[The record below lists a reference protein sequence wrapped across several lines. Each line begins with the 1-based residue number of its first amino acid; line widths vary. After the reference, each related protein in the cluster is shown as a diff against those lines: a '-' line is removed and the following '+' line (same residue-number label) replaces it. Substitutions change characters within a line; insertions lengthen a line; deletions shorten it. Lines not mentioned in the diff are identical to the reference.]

1 MTVLVSEVTKKASNF
16 QDQVDVANTAMK
28 NMNLPKDAQELVRT
42 YLITTQ
48 GTQHEQKQLEN
59 FISLISPS
67 LREQVAVNIFAKV
80 AWTHHRFRNVARD
93 LAKLQLKQQKMQPTR
108 LDTLAKTY
116 IDLIVSNMSTKL
128 SEPDSVIIEQ
138 FQEGEA
144 MYLIAKGECMVIV
157 GEESEDRFYKSNT
170 TEEIDQNT
178 MLRSG
183 QYFGEIS
190 LVYGCKCTA
199 KVVAKKYCTLAQLTK
214 DKFRD
219 VTTRIPQ
226 LLETIH

>member
-1 MTVLVSEVTKKASNF
+1 
-16 QDQVDVANTAMK
+16 
-28 NMNLPKDAQELVRT
+28 
-42 YLITTQ
+42 
-48 GTQHEQKQLEN
+48 
-59 FISLISPS
+59 
-67 LREQVAVNIFAKV
+67 
-80 AWTHHRFRNVARD
+80 
-93 LAKLQLKQQKMQPTR
+93 
-108 LDTLAKTY
+108 
-116 IDLIVSNMSTKL
+116 MSTKL

-219 VTTRIPQ
+219 HANLKTEWDEVIRDRILMPTFVGDVVMWPEYP
-226 LLETIH
+226 LGRNGPRLEEFLRF

>member
-1 MTVLVSEVTKKASNF
+1 
-16 QDQVDVANTAMK
+16 
-28 NMNLPKDAQELVRT
+28 
-42 YLITTQ
+42 
-48 GTQHEQKQLEN
+48 
-59 FISLISPS
+59 
-67 LREQVAVNIFAKV
+67 
-80 AWTHHRFRNVARD
+80 
-93 LAKLQLKQQKMQPTR
+93 
-108 LDTLAKTY
+108 
-116 IDLIVSNMSTKL
+116 MSTKL

>member
-1 MTVLVSEVTKKASNF
+1 M
-16 QDQVDVANTAMK
+16 
-28 NMNLPKDAQELVRT
+28 
-42 YLITTQ
+42 
-48 GTQHEQKQLEN
+48 
-59 FISLISPS
+59 
-67 LREQVAVNIFAKV
+67 NIFAKV

-93 LAKLQLKQQKMQPTR
+93 LAKLQIKQQKIQPTSAR
-108 LDTLAKTY
+108 SDQLAKTY

-214 DKFRD
+214 DKFKD

-226 LLETIH
+226 LLETIHQGIKDYEDKIKQFIINSMR